1 MAEPPSSVADHYARG
16 GLLTRVLAALRDAG
30 IDLDNLRA
38 EDVYPLDQLHGRGL
52 LATREHGERT
62 GITSAMHVLDLG
74 CGVGGAARYLAQE
87 IGCRV
92 TGIDLTAEFIA
103 VARELTA
110 RCGLAEKAA
119 FEQADALDLPFE
131 EGTFDHVWSHNV
143 TMNIADKTAFA
154 AEAARVLRQGAR
166 LSLAEL
172 ARGPAG
178 EPTFPLPWAR
188 EPAHSFMATPA
199 EMREALEAG
208 GLRVI
213 EQIDDTETSLASAR
227 EAAARAGQEPPP
239 PLGPYLIMGDDLP
252 ARASNVSQAR
262 IEGRIV
268 DQFIIAEK
276 P

>member
-1 MAEPPSSVADHYARG
+1 MAEPPSSVEDHYTRG

-30 IDLDNLRA
+30 IDPDNLRA

-52 LATREHGERT
+52 LATREHGERA

-74 CGVGGAARYLAQE
+74 CGVGGAARYLAHE

-110 RCGLAEKAA
+110 RCGLAGQAA
-119 FEQADALDLPFE
+119 FEQADALDLPFADAA
-131 EGTFDHVWSHNV
+131 FDHVWCHNV

-154 AEAARVLRQGAR
+154 AEAARVLKPGAR
-166 LSLAEL
+166 LSLAEV
-172 ARGPAG
+172 AKGEAG
-178 EPTFPLPWAR
+178 EPAFPLPWAR
-188 EPAHSFMATPA
+188 DPAHSFLATPA
-199 EMREALEAG
+199 GMRAALEAG

-213 EQIDDTETSLASAR
+213 EQIDDTEAFLAYVRERSAR
-227 EAAARAGQEPPP
+227 AATEPPD
-239 PLGPYLIMGDDLP
+239 PLGPDVVMGDDFP
-252 ARASNVSQAR
+252 VRRENSTQAVTA
-262 IEGRIV
+262 GRIV
-268 DQFIIAEK
+268 DQFFIAER